1 MLNKQQEKV
10 CQAAVNWFN
19 NSSNQVFEFEG
30 GAGTG
35 KTYTI
40 MEILR
45 RLNLSSGEFLAMAY
59 TGQASIVMRTRGF
72 KNAKSIHSSLYELVE
87 IEDDTAVNL
96 AFGIRKK
103 KIDFRLRQMIDPN
116 IRLFFIDEAWMVPK
130 WMVKDILSFGIKVIC
145 CGDSQQLPPI
155 GDDPGF
161 LTGYGVHRLTELMRQ
176 SESNPIVYLANRA
189 IKGLPIHNGTYGN
202 VLVIDEDEFHPNYI
216 PYADTIICGTNKTR
230 DTMNKYV
237 RQLAGFLS
245 TTPNIGERII
255 CRNNNWNIVSEDGI
269 ALCNGLSGVVANQLE
284 VDRFNGQ
291 TFTIHFK
298 PDLVNSVFFN
308 IPVNYEYFTAP
319 YEDRQMLKD
328 RVTKYGQGEIF
339 EFAYAISCWLAQG
352 SEYNNGI
359 YIEEFMRPQIQKQLN
374 YTGITRFKNSL
385 IYIKKKNKYFTIRR

>member
-19 NSSNQVFEFEG
+19 DSSNQVFEFEG

-161 LTGYGVHRLTELMRQ
+161 LTGYGVYRLTELMRQ

-202 VLVIDEDEFHPNYI
+202 VLVIDEDEFHPNFI

-245 TTPNIGERII
+245 ATPNIGERII

-385 IYIKKKNKYFTIRR
+385 VYIKKKNKYFTIRR

>member
-1 MLNKQQEKV
+1 MMLNKQQEKV
-10 CQAAVNWFN
+10 CQAAVNWYN

-87 IEDDTAVNL
+87 IEDDTVVNL

-155 GDDPGF
+155 
-161 LTGYGVHRLTELMRQ
+161 
-176 SESNPIVYLANRA
+176 
-189 IKGLPIHNGTYGN
+189 
-202 VLVIDEDEFHPNYI
+202 
-216 PYADTIICGTNKTR
+216 
-230 DTMNKYV
+230 
-237 RQLAGFLS
+237 
-245 TTPNIGERII
+245 
-255 CRNNNWNIVSEDGI
+255 
-269 ALCNGLSGVVANQLE
+269 
-284 VDRFNGQ
+284 
-291 TFTIHFK
+291 
-298 PDLVNSVFFN
+298 
-308 IPVNYEYFTAP
+308 
-319 YEDRQMLKD
+319 
-328 RVTKYGQGEIF
+328 
-339 EFAYAISCWLAQG
+339 
-352 SEYNNGI
+352 
-359 YIEEFMRPQIQKQLN
+359 
-374 YTGITRFKNSL
+374 
-385 IYIKKKNKYFTIRR
+385 